1 MTQKILVVDDEESLA
16 EFVCRALRQ
25 QGYKTVCAF
34 DGDSA
39 LSLIYEELPDL
50 VILDLMLPLMDGWEM
65 YSSSA
70 AFEKFSYLATV
81 IKYRK

>member
-1 MTQKILVVDDEESLA
+1 MLITGSSLRFNASPVSLSCTRLPLRRNSDTPSSFSSEST
-16 EFVCRALRQ
+16 AL
-25 QGYKTVCAF
+25 
-34 DGDSA
+34 
-39 LSLIYEELPDL
+39 
-50 VILDLMLPLMDGWEM
+50 LMDGWEM